1 VGTWIDEGTL
11 FTLGSNDP
19 QPLVDTLNSQMMHGS
34 MTSDMNARI
43 VSAVSAI
50 TNADPTV
57 QAINRA
63 REAVYLIASSSEYNV
78 GR

>member
-1 VGTWIDEGTL
+1 MRIVHWA
-11 FTLGSNDP
+11 LGANDP
-19 QPLVDTLNSQMMHGS
+19 QSLVDTLNRQMMHGS
-34 MTSDMNARI
+34 MTTDMNARI

-50 TNADPTV
+50 TNADPNV